1 MNKNTLTTLVFI
13 WLSLYVYG
21 QQDPMFTRYMF
32 ISDMMYNPASTAN
45 NGQTR
50 LMAFYRNQWIGLE
63 GAPVTS
69 GLSVEIP
76 LASIRS
82 GIGLNIFQDK
92 IGFESHTA
100 LFANYAYRIPI
111 SDKFTLS
118 AGIKGGLSIF
128 RSDFTNAI
136 TPDPIQLD
144 PVYNGNDHT
153 IIPRMGCGI
162 FISSDKTYIGMAL
175 PYISAI
181 IPDGGFIF
189 AEDDAYL
196 SRHYYMTAGH
206 VLDINGTD
214 LQLKPSVFLKYHASA
229 PLQLDVS
236 CQLWYKDLVSFGLS
250 YRTGDA
256 VAAMMDIGL
265 TKEMVLSYAY
275 DYTYSE
281 FREIG
286 KGAHEIIL
294 TYQWKKKNVKIP
306 SIHKFS
312 TLPRF

>member
-1 MNKNTLTTLVFI
+1 MLWSVMVF
-13 WLSLYVYG
+13 S

-45 NGQTR
+45 NGSTR
-50 LMAFYRNQWIGLE
+50 LMAFYRNQWVGLE
-63 GAPVTS
+63 GAPVTA
-69 GLSVEIP
+69 GLSVEVP
-76 LASIRS
+76 LESIKS
-82 GIGLNIFQDK
+82 GLGLNIFQDK

-100 LFANYAYRIPI
+100 VFGNYAYRIPV
-111 SDKFTLS
+111 SDRFTLS
-118 AGIKGGLSIF
+118 AGIKGGVSIF
-128 RSDFTNAI
+128 NTDFTNAI

-144 PVYNGNDHT
+144 PVYNGNNQT
-153 IIPRMGCGI
+153 IVPRVGGGL
-162 FISSDKTYIGMAL
+162 FLSSDRTYLGVAIPYFSAL
-175 PYISAI
+175 
-181 IPDGGFIF
+181 IPDGGYVF

-206 VLDINGTD
+206 VFDINGTD
-214 LQLKPSVFLKYHASA
+214 LQLKPSIFLKYHKAA
-229 PLQLDVS
+229 PLQVDIS
-236 CQLWYKDLVSFGLS
+236 SQLWYKDLVSFGLS

-256 VAAMMDIGL
+256 VAAIMEVAL

-294 TYQWKKKNVKIP
+294 MYHWKKKYVKIP

>member
-1 MNKNTLTTLVFI
+1 
-13 WLSLYVYG
+13 
-21 QQDPMFTRYMF
+21 
-32 ISDMMYNPASTAN
+32 MYNPASAAN

-50 LMAFYRNQWIGLE
+50 LMVFYRNQWAGLE
-63 GAPVTS
+63 GAPVTA
-69 GLSVEIP
+69 GLSFELP

-82 GIGLNIFQDK
+82 GLGLNVFQDK
-92 IGFESHTA
+92 IGFETHTA

-128 RSDFTNAI
+128 RTDFSDAI

-144 PVYNGNDHT
+144 PVYNGNNQT
-153 IIPRMGCGI
+153 VIPRVGGGL
-162 FISSDKTYIGMAL
+162 FISSDKTYVGMAI
-175 PYISAI
+175 PYFTAL

-196 SRHYYMTAGH
+196 SKHYYLTAGH
-206 VLDINGTD
+206 VFNLSGQD
-214 LQLKPSVFLKYHASA
+214 LQLKPSIFLKYHASA
-229 PLQLDVS
+229 PLQVDFSGQV
-236 CQLWYKDLVSFGLS
+236 WYKDLVAFGLS

-256 VAAMMDIGL
+256 LAAILDFAL

-286 KGAHEIIL
+286 KAAHEIIL